1 MADAALVALED
12 YLPQNLEYVSSQ
24 LFMNP
29 PYNAGQYRSG
39 GVFIDAYSGM
49 ILPPGASG
57 YLLLTGKVLSINLN
71 STTNV
76 ACIYLYSA
84 DSGTGSFSTGFITRP
99 LCAQV
104 TYKVKPM
111 DLGITKKVSYN
122 SSVLLDSVQVPRGSE
137 VIFTIF
143 VKNNGTTPVSGFSVR
158 DTLPMEVEFVDWVNG
173 TWNSAGFASRY
184 HNWISGSEILVWSGY
199 QDLLLPGDQVIL
211 KFRAKVEI
219 PNGTI
224 RTNIACLEYF
234 RSSEKL
240 NQDVYCD
247 TASVET
253 KEKQYCVAPT
263 TSPGGTIWVTGNEE
277 KRITVTCSTSDGKA
291 ANIKIYCDR
300 NQGVTK
306 E

>member
-1 MADAALVALED
+1 
-12 YLPQNLEYVSSQ
+12 
-24 LFMNP
+24 MNP

-39 GVFIDAYSGM
+39 GVFVDAYSGM

-57 YLLLTGKVLSINLN
+57 YLLLTGKILDTNLN

-76 ACIYLYSA
+76 ACVRLYSTL
-84 DSGTGSFSTGFITRP
+84 GTGLTTRP
-99 LCAQV
+99 LCDQV

-122 SSVLLDSVQVPRGSE
+122 NSVLLDSVQVPGGSE
-137 VIFTIF
+137 VVFTIF

-173 TWNSAGFASRY
+173 TRNSAGFASR
-184 HNWISGSEILVWSGY
+184 HHDRISGSEILVWSGY
-199 QDLLLPGDQVIL
+199 QDLLLPGDQIIL
-211 KFRAKVEI
+211 KFRAKVDI

-224 RTNIACLEYF
+224 RTNIACLEYSRF
-234 RSSEKL
+234 AEGLS
-240 NQDVYCD
+240 QGTYCD

-263 TSPGGTIWVTGNEE
+263 TSPGGTIRVTGNEE
-277 KRITVTCSTSDGKA
+277 KRVTVTCSTSDGKV
-291 ANIKIYCDR
+291 ANIKMYCDR
-300 NQGVTK
+300 NQGVAK
-306 E
+306 Q